1 MAKNKGESA
10 TEHYKKDFRA
20 AYDFMARWQPFPS
33 DLDGWLEAAHDVG
46 QVSAAGGNTP
56 FLMDLLTAV
65 YNEFDRRYKKAQE
78 GEEKCG

>member
-1 MAKNKGESA
+1 MNKGESA
-10 TEHYKKDFRA
+10 TENYKKDFRA
-20 AYDFMARWQPFPS
+20 AYEFMARWQPCPS
-33 DLDGWLEAAHDVG
+33 DLDAWKAAACDVG

-65 YNEFDRRYKKAQE
+65 YNEFDRQYKQNQE